1 MDNSSVLV
9 LKTSAI
15 NLSLEWFFWDW
26 VHILQVATGPGFNS
40 IPPANGSRYIKHTMI
55 KPYLLAGLQLI
66 KSMNSFIDLQ
76 HWQALQATLT
86 LLIILLSHCK
96 PNTPELASPV
106 CQQDIYKASHMR
118 IKFTVV
124 PNYYAIKLSHT
135 CIFQTSLCTQHWQVK
150 RRKY

>member
-1 MDNSSVLV
+1 MVL
-9 LKTSAI
+9 LGLGAHSPGSYWARIQFYT
-15 NLSLEWFFWDW
+15 
-26 VHILQVATGPGFNS
+26 TGQS
-40 IPPANGSRYIKHTMI
+40 SRYIKHTMI

-86 LLIILLSHCK
+86 LLKDYYLTCK
-96 PNTPELASPV
+96 PNTQRNSELASPV

-124 PNYYAIKLSHT
+124 PNYYAIKLPHSYLYISDQLMYST
-135 CIFQTSLCTQHWQVK
+135 LASGTKKVLTIL
-150 RRKY
+150 